1 MPPDTAFAVLSD
13 RLFMSAAAVYVL
25 AMLAH
30 AAEYARART
39 ATPVG
44 AGTPIPAGVDR
55 PATDRFGRVAVA
67 LTVLGAVLH
76 LGSVAAR
83 GVATARWPL
92 GNMYEFD
99 AAICLFAVATWL
111 AAVRAAPNLR
121 RMGVFVL
128 VPVLVLMFLGGT
140 VLYAKAAAV
149 TPPLQTFWL
158 AIHVTAVASA
168 SGLLLVAGVASIAYL
183 AARSA
188 RAAAAAPRLLAVL
201 PPPDALDRVAYRV
214 TTIAF
219 PLFTFA
225 VVAGAIWAE
234 AAWGRFWGWD
244 PKETVAFVSW
254 VVYAAYLHARAT
266 AGWRAER
273 AAWINTLGFATMVMN
288 LFFVN
293 LVVAGLHSYAGL
305 D

>member
-1 MPPDTAFAVLSD
+1 MTPDTALAVLSD
-13 RLFMSAAAVYVL
+13 RLFMSAVAVYAL

-30 AAEYARART
+30 AAEYARERTTSLIPAGAPTPGAARRT
-39 ATPVG
+39 AT
-44 AGTPIPAGVDR
+44 DR
-55 PATDRFGRVAVA
+55 LGRVAVA

-76 LGSVAAR
+76 LGSIVAR

-99 AAICLFAVATWL
+99 AAICLFAVAGWL
-111 AAVRAAPNLR
+111 AAVRTAPSLR
-121 RMGVFVL
+121 RLGVFVL
-128 VPVLVLMFLGGT
+128 VPVLMLMFLGGT
-140 VLYAKAAAV
+140 VLYAAAAPV

-158 AIHVTAVASA
+158 AIHVTTVASA
-168 SGLLLVAGVASIAYL
+168 SGLLLVAGAASVAYL
-183 AARSA
+183 VSRSD
-188 RAAAAAPRLLAVL
+188 RATTAAPRLVTLL
-201 PPPDALDRVAYRV
+201 PPPEALDRVAYRV
-214 TTIAF
+214 TTVAF

-254 VVYAAYLHARAT
+254 VVYSAYLHARAT

-273 AAWINTLGFATMVMN
+273 AAWINTLGFATMVVN
-288 LFFVN
+288 LFCVN

-305 D
+305 